1 MLHEVHVAISYLIY
15 IGRFLSNPTLL
26 YNLKLSKAYNICY
39 VHTAI
44 ISRYSFIL
52 LFIWMSFANFPHTS
66 VVLSECHHFNTA
78 Y

>member
-44 ISRYSFIL
+44 ISRYSFVL
-52 LFIWMSFANFPHTS
+52 LFI
-66 VVLSECHHFNTA
+66 
-78 Y
+78 